1 VFVTPD
7 KNIVYQQNLKGR
19 KISIIVL
26 GNAQWPILRQ
36 HMERVVAAVNAAAPG
51 SFIEVEIL
59 D

>member
-26 GNAQWPILRQ
+26 GNAQAHPPPAHGTRSRGGECRRAWQLHR
-36 HMERVVAAVNAAAPG
+36 
-51 SFIEVEIL
+51 S
-59 D
+59 